1 MKRIVGIV
9 PTAKL
14 FETDDYYKD
23 NYIFVNNY
31 SKRVAACG
39 GIPMGLLADDGYAFE
54 EALARCDALLL
65 CGGGRIFPYHF
76 QSVQHAVEHVKPL
89 LGICL
94 GMQAIHSYFRVADEA
109 ARRGWT
115 GELLELYE
123 LMKRERVMF
132 TLPVEHHWDV
142 HMTRD
147 NVNQCKHPVHIAP
160 GTRLRA
166 LLGADCVPG
175 ASMHR
180 YRINEPAPQLTVAGA
195 TADGVVEAVEQGS
208 NVLGVQF
215 HPEVDG
221 ELDALFRFICGTL
234 PDAPK

>member
-1 MKRIVGIV
+1 
-9 PTAKL
+9 
-14 FETDDYYKD
+14 
-23 NYIFVNNY
+23 
-31 SKRVAACG
+31 
-39 GIPMGLLADDGYAFE
+39 
-54 EALARCDALLL
+54 
-65 CGGGRIFPYHF
+65 
-76 QSVQHAVEHVKPL
+76 
-89 LGICL
+89 
-94 GMQAIHSYFRVADEA
+94 
-109 ARRGWT
+109 
-115 GELLELYE
+115 
-123 LMKRERVMF
+123 MF
-132 TLPVEHHWDV
+132 TEPVEHHWDV

-215 HPEVDG
+215 HHEVDG